1 MIQKIL
7 YQTAAQSQAHFENP
21 PVLLKESKQ
30 APLLSYTGVVIAR
43 NLIQKLGIAEA
54 IDQNLSILKRHK
66 PYNDSDH
73 VLNIVYNFLNGG
85 EALVDIEKLQEDRSF
100 LKVLGAKRVPD
111 PTTAG
116 DFLARFL
123 DSDIAKFQGTVEK
136 IQDRTFSL
144 LGKER
149 KKRATID
156 SDSSIHE
163 VYGQK
168 KEGADYSYTNKW
180 SYNALYMTLSET
192 GDILY
197 QDLRGGNAYSSNGVK
212 EKLPGVIGRLKEH
225 FKEIRYRG
233 DSAFY
238 DKEIVKICDERGVEF
253 FIVADQTERI
263 LTEVLEIEE
272 NAWEPFNNGKNQG
285 NKGRKKVKK
294 RKKRENH
301 KKAVGLKRNPN
312 MKFKGKVE
320 VASFV
325 YQPVG
330 WEKPYRFVVKR
341 TEIVDKSNQ
350 LYLEDGV
357 CKYVYYIV
365 VSSSKE
371 SDSVVMRIAQGR
383 ANQENLIK
391 DFKDG
396 LGLSHVPT
404 GFFNANKVY
413 FMIAALAWNIK
424 TWMLNLLKIGDGSVL
439 RFKRFLYQWI
449 YCASIVSTTGRNTV
463 VIRMTA
469 DSYFH
474 RFQRALISVDLL

>member
-1 MIQKIL
+1 MIQKKL

-43 NLIQKLGIAEA
+43 NLIKKLGIAEA

-66 PYNDSDH
+66 PYYESDH
-73 VLNIVYNFLNGG
+73 VLDIVYNFLNGG

-123 DSDIAKFQGTVEK
+123 DSDIAKFQGAVEK
-136 IQDRTFSL
+136 IQDKTFFL
-144 LGKER
+144 LG
-149 KKRATID
+149 
-156 SDSSIHE
+156 
-163 VYGQK
+163 
-168 KEGADYSYTNKW
+168 
-180 SYNALYMTLSET
+180 
-192 GDILY
+192 
-197 QDLRGGNAYSSNGVK
+197 
-212 EKLPGVIGRLKEH
+212 
-225 FKEIRYRG
+225 
-233 DSAFY
+233 
-238 DKEIVKICDERGVEF
+238 
-253 FIVADQTERI
+253 
-263 LTEVLEIEE
+263 
-272 NAWEPFNNGKNQG
+272 
-285 NKGRKKVKK
+285 KGRKKVKK

-312 MKFKGKVE
+312 MKFKRKVE

-350 LYLEDGV
+350 LYLE
-357 CKYVYYIV
+357 
-365 VSSSKE
+365 
-371 SDSVVMRIAQGR
+371 
-383 ANQENLIK
+383 
-391 DFKDG
+391 DG

-449 YCASIVSTTGRNTV
+449 YCASIVSTTGRNMV

-474 RFQRALISVDLL
+474 RFQRALTRVDLL